1 MQSIITQISAAART
15 DEIKYSS
22 KKELA
27 RFIMITLYFCFSGLL
42 YVSLNQLGV
51 NQALIELVR
60 ICTNIIG
67 DVVLCTYFIYLYRQ
81 IQAESKP
88 TLKWLYAA
96 IITCGF
102 AHLATLGIEIF
113 AIDVR
118 SSRLLEQLFSLRDS
132 IYVLTN
138 LLLFGFILL
147 TIKQQR
153 KNVLMYQLG
162 FDLVTMLLLVG
173 SIFGEFLFQGW
184 IVKFGGLSLSIVL
197 FFLVDLLI
205 FSGLIILLKMI
216 RYTELERQLRY
227 WKVGMIIAL
236 VSFCAF
242 DLLVDYQNL
251 NGLFQSSMDFT
262 FSWKFALGA
271 IILSFYQQPMF
282 VEQIQQK
289 LTLKKQIRQTRY
301 LYVVAGVVIYLL
313 DFQSTAIIV
322 ILLLL
327 LVHYLA
333 TKYVY
338 IYHENR
344 ELLQKYEQMNQ
355 ELEATVLTRTQQLLD
370 KNQQLEQLS
379 KYDPVTQLPNKH
391 YLELQIQKFV
401 DQKRQFTLAFLDLD
415 RFKTVNDWY
424 GHQVGDELLVAITQ
438 RIRENI
444 PSKVLLTRR
453 GGDEF
458 AILCEED
465 VLVDNQFKKLLESFD
480 QPFELQHHQIS
491 CSFSIG
497 VAKFP
502 IQAKSAAELIKY
514 AEIALYRAKS
524 EGKNCWRLYE
534 ENDQRQLTL
543 EHDLK
548 TTNFEGDFELYYQ
561 PQMDADS
568 ERLVG
573 CEALIRWHHPVL
585 GFVNPL
591 EFIAL
596 AEESGAIHRL
606 GLWVIETAFK
616 QLVDWRNVVAND
628 FIIAINISPV
638 QLCNPNFVQEVKA
651 LLELYNVVEQVE
663 FELVETIGIDN
674 KPEAI
679 QALHELAALGI
690 RIAIDDFG
698 TGYSSISYLKYFPVH
713 KLKIARELICEME
726 SNDIDTNIVQGIIAM
741 SKSINM
747 TVIAEGVETKQQLN
761 LLQEAGCEQIQG
773 YYYSKPLAIKD
784 FKTKYQLD

>member
-1 MQSIITQISAAART
+1 MQSIITQISA
-15 DEIKYSS
+15 SS
-22 KKELA
+22 KVSAIKCSTQKNLSG
-27 RFIMITLYFCFSGLL
+27 FIMITLYFGLSGLL
-42 YVSLNQLGV
+42 YVSLNQLG
-51 NQALIELVR
+51 IEQVIIDAVR
-60 ICTNIIG
+60 IFVNVIG
-67 DVVLCTYFIYLYRQ
+67 DVILCAYFIYLYRQ
-81 IQAESKP
+81 IQAESKS
-88 TLKWLYAA
+88 TLKWLYMA
-96 IITCGF
+96 IVTCGF
-102 AHLATLGIEIF
+102 AHLVTLGTEIF
-113 AIDVR
+113 TLNIGSVG
-118 SSRLLEQLFSLRDS
+118 LLEQLLSFRAI
-132 IYVLTN
+132 IYVVTN
-138 LLLFGFILL
+138 MLLLGFIAI

-162 FDLVTMLLLVG
+162 FDLVTLLLLVG
-173 SIFGEFLFQGW
+173 SVFGELLFQGW
-184 IVKFGGLSLSIVL
+184 TVKFGGISPSMGL

-216 RYTELERQLRY
+216 HCSELSTRLRY

-242 DLLVDYQNL
+242 DLLVGYQNL
-251 NGLFQSSMDFT
+251 TGLFRVSIDFT

-271 IILSFYQQPMF
+271 IILSFYQQPIF

-289 LTLKKQIRQTRY
+289 MTLTKQMRQIRY
-301 LYVVAGVVIYLL
+301 LYVVAAVVIFLW
-313 DFQSTAIIV
+313 DFHITAIVV
-322 ILLLL
+322 ISLLL

-344 ELLQKYEQMNQ
+344 ELLKKYEQMNQ
-355 ELEATVLTRTQQLLD
+355 QLEATVLKRTKQLVD

-379 KYDPVTQLPNKH
+379 KYDPVTELPNKH

-401 DQKRQFTLAFLDLD
+401 DQKQQFTLAFLDID

-444 PSKVLLTRR
+444 PENVLLTRR

-480 QPFELQHHQIS
+480 QPLELQHHQIS

-548 TTNFEGDFELYYQ
+548 TTDFEDDFELYYQ
-561 PQMDADS
+561 PQMAADS

-585 GFVNPL
+585 GFVNPV

-616 QLVDWRNVVAND
+616 QLVDWRDVLSKD
-628 FIIAINISPV
+628 FMIAINISPV
-638 QLCNPNFVQEVKA
+638 QLCNPNFVEEVKA
-651 LLELYNVVEQVE
+651 LLKLYNVVEQVE